1 MKGLV
6 FFMVLQKGTSDGDVA
21 LAPEAVGDVLEG
33 AVLTLAVEALVGGGR
48 LQGAKVLDV
57 GAYLQ
62 VVEVGLVDG

>member
-33 AVLTLAVEALVGGGR
+33 AVLALAVKALVGGGR

-57 GAYLQ
+57 GANLQ
-62 VVEVGLVDG
+62 IVEVGLVDG